1 MKFVRFNLSLAGFRR
16 GQIIPYHELPPG
28 QQFWVD
34 KEDILGSERIAHFCD
49 KDGKIIEPGD
59 ELEESIDLA
68 DEVVEEVDVDETAPD
83 ETVPEEVA
91 PEETADDE
99 TVSDETASEE
109 TEEAT
114 DEKKLDFDFMAK
126 DDKLKQAET
135 EAADETC
142 LGVKADGSGCNNRAG
157 DSGYCFRHINQ
168 A

>member
-34 KEDILGSERIAHFCD
+34 NEDILGSERIAHFCD

-68 DEVVEEVDVDETAPD
+68 DEVVEEVDTDETTPEGYVTDETAP
-83 ETVPEEVA
+83 EEAA
-91 PEETADDE
+91 PE
-99 TVSDETASEE
+99 
-109 TEEAT
+109 
-114 DEKKLDFDFMAK
+114 EKKLDFDFEE
-126 DDKLKQAET
+126 DGDET
-135 EAADETC
+135 EKTETEPEPEAADETC
-142 LGVKADGSGCNNRAG
+142 QGVKADGSGCNNKAG